1 MINVLFGTTYL
12 IFEAE
17 MEMNFYLKWTNLKV
31 IYCNFIY
38 LIWKKEKPVQCAV
51 RGKTKRDLYII
62 NIDSISLL
70 MFK

>member
-1 MINVLFGTTYL
+1 
-12 IFEAE
+12 

-38 LIWKKEKPVQCAV
+38 LIWKKDNPVQCAV